1 VTQYDIIYNILMA
14 ISIFGVGVNMNYG
27 FVRVAAAANELRVAD
42 CNFNA
47 EKIIEI
53 IRDAEK
59 KSVEFL
65 VFPELCITGYT
76 CGDLFLKDTLLKGA
90 KAALNKI
97 AEATSG
103 SSMVSIVGLPLVI
116 NGRTFNCAAVLQNG
130 SILGFVPKT
139 NLPNY
144 YEFYEERWFNGA
156 DELDVNEI
164 WFNDYIVPVGADLV
178 FTAKNREGLAFG
190 IEICEDL
197 WSILPPSSFLT
208 QGGATLLFNLSA
220 GNELVCKGEFRRNLV
235 KSQSSRCVAG
245 YVYASSNS
253 CESTTDSVFSG
264 HLMIAENGNMLKE
277 SERFFFENKLEIADI
292 DLDRLLYNRRI
303 LQPSRRSII
312 SKSYRIIGFDYTSLP
327 LADEIQ
333 RKVDKHPFV
342 PENSGE
348 RDERCE
354 DILSIQTLGLMK
366 RMKHINTEKLVIGIS
381 GGLDSTLALIVSV
394 RAIIKLGLPLSNII
408 AITMPGFGTTDRTFD
423 NSVNL
428 SKAYNTDLRII
439 DIKDACLQHFKDIG
453 HDKNVH
459 DITYENVQAR
469 ERTQILMDV
478 ANKEGG
484 LVVGTGD
491 LSESALGWSTYNG
504 DHMSMYSVNSGVP
517 KTLVRHIINW
527 YAQHEADEPINS
539 ILLDI
544 IDTPISPELLPP
556 ADSGEIVQ
564 KTEDILGPYEVHDFF
579 LYYMQSYGAGPAKL
593 LFMAERAFEGQYSSS
608 QLKKWLTLFCKR
620 FFSQQFKR
628 SCMPDGP
635 KVGTVSLSPR
645 ADWKMPSDASV
656 QLWLS
661 ELESL

>member
-1 VTQYDIIYNILMA
+1 
-14 ISIFGVGVNMNYG
+14 MNYG
-27 FVRVAAAANELRVAD
+27 FVRVGAAANELRVAD
-42 CNFNA
+42 CAFNA

-53 IRDAEK
+53 IKDAEK

-76 CGDLFLKDTLLKGA
+76 CGDLFFKDTLLKGA
-90 KAALNKI
+90 KEGLIKI
-97 AEATSG
+97 TEATNG
-103 SSMVSIVGLPLVI
+103 SSMVSIVGLPMVI
-116 NGRTFNCAAVLQNG
+116 NGRIYNCAAVLQNG
-130 SILGFVPKT
+130 RILGFVPKT

-144 YEFYEERWFNGA
+144 NEFYENRWFTGA
-156 DELDVNEI
+156 DQLDVDEV
-164 WFNDYIVPVGADLV
+164 WFNDSMIPVGADLV
-178 FTAKNREGLAFG
+178 FVAKNREELAFG

-208 QGGATLLFNLSA
+208 QSGATLIFNLSA
-220 GNELVCKGEFRRNLV
+220 GNELVAKGEFRKNLV
-235 KSQSSRCVAG
+235 KSQSSRCVGG
-245 YVYASSNS
+245 YVYASANS

-264 HLMIAENGNMLKE
+264 HLMIAENGNILKE

-312 SKSYRIIGFDYTSLP
+312 SKSFRIISFDYTSLN
-327 LADEIQ
+327 LENDIH
-333 RKVDKHPFV
+333 RKIDKHPFV
-342 PENSGE
+342 PENTGE

-354 DILSIQTLGLMK
+354 EILSIQTLGLMK
-366 RMKHINTEKLVIGIS
+366 RMKHTNTQKLVVGIS

-394 RAIIKLGLPLSNII
+394 RAMAKLGLPLSNLI

-428 SKAYNTDLRII
+428 CKGYNTDLRII
-439 DIKDACLQHFKDIG
+439 NIKDACLQHFKDIG
-453 HDKNVH
+453 HDKDIH
-459 DITYENVQAR
+459 DTTYENVQAR

-478 ANKEGG
+478 ANKEGA

-491 LSESALGWSTYNG
+491 LSEIALGWSTYNG
-504 DHMSMYSVNSGVP
+504 DHMSMYAVNSGVP
-517 KTLVRHIINW
+517 KTLVRHIIKW
-527 YAQHEADEPINS
+527 YAEYEADEHIKT

-556 ADSGEIVQ
+556 SDTGEIVQ

-593 LFMAERAFEGQYSSS
+593 LFMAERVFEGQYSSS
-608 QLKKWLTLFCKR
+608 QLKKWLTVFCKR

-628 SCMPDGP
+628 SCIPDGP

-645 ADWKMPSDASV
+645 ADWRMPSDASV
-656 QLWLS
+656 RMWLM
-661 ELESL
+661 ELENM

>member
-1 VTQYDIIYNILMA
+1 
-14 ISIFGVGVNMNYG
+14 MNYG
-27 FVRVAAAANELRVAD
+27 FVRVGAAAHELRVAD
-42 CNFNA
+42 CVFNA

-53 IRDAEK
+53 IKDAEK

-90 KAALNKI
+90 REALIKI
-97 AEATSG
+97 TEATSG
-103 SSMVSIVGLPLVI
+103 SSMVSIVGLPLLI
-116 NGRTFNCAAVLQNG
+116 NGRIYNCAAVMQKG
-130 SILGFVPKT
+130 KILGFVPKT

-144 YEFYEERWFNGA
+144 NEFYEKRWFNGA
-156 DELDVNEI
+156 DQLDVDEI
-164 WFNDYIVPVGADLV
+164 WFNGHFVPVGADLV
-178 FTAKNREGLAFG
+178 FTAKNRDGLSFG
-190 IEICEDL
+190 VEICEDL

-208 QGGATLLFNLSA
+208 QSGATLLFNLSA
-220 GNELVCKGEFRRNLV
+220 GNELVSKSEFRRNLV

-245 YVYASSNS
+245 YVYASANS

-277 SERFFFENKLEIADI
+277 SERFFFDNKLEIADI

-303 LQPSRRSII
+303 IQPSRRSSVGKSFRII
-312 SKSYRIIGFDYTSLP
+312 SFDYASLP
-327 LADEIQ
+327 LDDEIE
-333 RKVDKHPFV
+333 RKIEKHPFV
-342 PENSGE
+342 PENTGE

-366 RMKHINTEKLVIGIS
+366 RMKHTNTQKLVVGIS
-381 GGLDSTLALIVSV
+381 GGLDSTLAFIVSV
-394 RAIIKLGLPLSNII
+394 RAMVKLGLPLRNII

-428 SKAYNTDLRII
+428 IKAYNADLRII

-453 HDKNVH
+453 HDKDVH
-459 DITYENVQAR
+459 DTTYENVQAR

-478 ANKEGG
+478 ANKEGA

-491 LSESALGWSTYNG
+491 LSEIALGWSTYNG
-504 DHMSMYSVNSGVP
+504 DHMSMYAVNAGVP
-517 KTLVRHIINW
+517 KTLVRYIISW
-527 YAQHEADEPINS
+527 YAENEAVEPIKR

-556 ADSGEIVQ
+556 AESGEIVQ

-593 LFMAERAFEGQYSSS
+593 LFMAKRAFEGQYSHL
-608 QLKKWLTLFCKR
+608 QLKKWLTVFCKR

-645 ADWKMPSDASV
+645 ADWRMPSDASA

-661 ELESL
+661 ELDNL

>member
-1 VTQYDIIYNILMA
+1 
-14 ISIFGVGVNMNYG
+14 MNYG
-27 FVRVAAAANELRVAD
+27 YVRVGAAANELRVAD
-42 CNFNA
+42 CMFNK

-53 IRDAEK
+53 IKDAEK
-59 KSVEFL
+59 RSVEFL
-65 VFPELCITGYT
+65 VLPELCITGYT
-76 CGDLFLKDTLLKGA
+76 CCDLFLKDTLLKGA
-90 KAALNKI
+90 KDALISI
-97 AEATSG
+97 AEATNN
-103 SSMVSIVGLPLVI
+103 SSMISIVGLPMVI
-116 NGRTFNCAAVLQNG
+116 NGRIYNCAAVLQSG
-130 SILGFVPKT
+130 KILGIIPKT

-144 YEFYEERWFNGA
+144 NEFYEDRWFTGA
-156 DELDVNEI
+156 DQLDVDEVWI
-164 WFNDYIVPVGADLV
+164 DDHMVPVGADLV
-178 FTAKNREGLAFG
+178 FAAKNYNELAFG

-220 GNELVCKGEFRRNLV
+220 GNELVSKGEFRRNLV

-292 DLDRLLYNRRI
+292 DLDRLIYNRRI
-303 LQPSRRSII
+303 LQPSRRSVI
-312 SKSYRIIGFDYTSLP
+312 SKSYRIISFDYTSLP

-333 RKVDKHPFV
+333 RRVDKNPFV

-354 DILSIQTLGLMK
+354 DILSIQTHGLMK
-366 RMKHINTEKLVIGIS
+366 RMKHTNTEKLVIGIS
-381 GGLDSTLALIVSV
+381 GGLDSTLALIVSA
-394 RAIIKLGLPLSNII
+394 RAIINLGLPLSNII

-423 NSVNL
+423 NSINL
-428 SKAYNTDLRII
+428 SKQYNTDLRII

-453 HDKNVH
+453 HEKDIH

-478 ANKEGG
+478 ANKEGA

-491 LSESALGWSTYNG
+491 LSEIALGWSTYNG

-527 YAQHEADEPINS
+527 YAENEAAEPIKR
-539 ILLDI
+539 ILIDI
-544 IDTPISPELLPP
+544 LDTPISPELLPP
-556 ADSGEIVQ
+556 SNTGEIAQ

-593 LFMAERAFEGQYSSS
+593 LFMAERAFNGQYSNS
-608 QLKKWLTLFCKR
+608 QLKQWLKVFCKR

-635 KVGTVSLSPR
+635 KVGNVSLSPR
-645 ADWKMPSDASV
+645 TDWKMPSDASA

-661 ELESL
+661 ELDNL

>member
-1 VTQYDIIYNILMA
+1 
-14 ISIFGVGVNMNYG
+14 MNYG
-27 FVRVAAAANELRVAD
+27 YVRVGAAANELRVSD
-42 CNFNA
+42 CIFNK

-53 IRDAEK
+53 IKAAEK

-65 VFPELCITGYT
+65 AFPELCITGYT
-76 CGDLFLKDTLLKGA
+76 CGDLFLKDTLLRGA
-90 KAALNKI
+90 KEALINI
-97 AEATSG
+97 AEATNN
-103 SSMVSIVGLPLVI
+103 SSMISIVGLPMVI
-116 NGRTFNCAAVLQNG
+116 NGRIYNCAAVLQNG
-130 SILGFVPKT
+130 KVLGIVPKT

-144 YEFYEERWFNGA
+144 NEFYEDRWFTGA
-156 DELDVNEI
+156 DQLDVDEI
-164 WFNDYIVPVGADLV
+164 WIDGHIVPVGADLV
-178 FTAKNREGLAFG
+178 FTAKDRDELAFG

-220 GNELVCKGEFRRNLV
+220 GNELVSKGKFRRNLV

-277 SERFFFENKLEIADI
+277 SERFFFENKLEIADV
-292 DLDRLLYNRRI
+292 DLDRLIYNRRI
-303 LQPSRRSII
+303 LQPSRRSVI
-312 SKSYRIIGFDYTSLP
+312 SRSYRIISFDYVSLP

-333 RKVDKHPFV
+333 RRIDKNPFV
-342 PENSGE
+342 PENRRE

-354 DILSIQTLGLMK
+354 EILSIQTLGLMK
-366 RMKHINTEKLVIGIS
+366 RMKHTNTEKLVIGIS

-394 RAIIKLGLPLSNII
+394 RAIIKLGLPLSNLI

-423 NSVNL
+423 NSINL
-428 SKAYNTDLRII
+428 SKQYNTDLRII
-439 DIKDACLQHFKDIG
+439 DIKDSCLQHFKDIG
-453 HDKNVH
+453 HNKDVH
-459 DITYENVQAR
+459 DVTYENVQAR

-478 ANKEGG
+478 ANKEGA

-491 LSESALGWSTYNG
+491 LSEIALGWSTYNG

-527 YAQHEADEPINS
+527 YAENEADEPIKR

-544 IDTPISPELLPP
+544 LDTPISPELLPP
-556 ADSGEIVQ
+556 SNTGEIIQ

-593 LFMAERAFEGQYSSS
+593 LFMAERAFNGQYSNS
-608 QLKKWLTLFCKR
+608 QLKQWLKVFIKR

-635 KVGTVSLSPR
+635 KVGNVSLSPR
-645 ADWKMPSDASV
+645 TDWKMPSDASA

-661 ELESL
+661 ELDNI

>member
-1 VTQYDIIYNILMA
+1 
-14 ISIFGVGVNMNYG
+14 MNYG
-27 FVRVAAAANELRVAD
+27 FVRVGAAANELRVAD
-42 CNFNA
+42 CEFNA

-53 IRDAEK
+53 IKDAQK

-76 CGDLFLKDTLLKGA
+76 CGDLFFKDTLLKGA
-90 KAALNKI
+90 KEALI
-97 AEATSG
+97 RITEATG
-103 SSMVSIVGLPLVI
+103 GASMVSVVGLPMAI
-116 NGRTFNCAAVLQNG
+116 NGRIYNCAAVLQNG
-130 SILGFVPKT
+130 KILGFVPKT

-144 YEFYEERWFNGA
+144 NEFYENRWFNGA
-156 DELDVNEI
+156 DQLDVDEI
-164 WFNDYIVPVGADLV
+164 YFNGQYVPVGADLV
-178 FTAKNREGLAFG
+178 FTAKDHDELAFG
-190 IEICEDL
+190 VEICEDL
-197 WSILPPSSFLT
+197 WSILPPSSFLS
-208 QGGATLLFNLSA
+208 QSGAALIFNLSA
-220 GNELVCKGEFRRNLV
+220 GNELVAKGEFRKNLV

-245 YVYASSNS
+245 YVYASANS

-264 HLMIAENGNMLKE
+264 HLMIAENGNILKE

-312 SKSYRIIGFDYTSLP
+312 SKSFRIINFDYDSLP
-327 LADEIQ
+327 LDGEIQ
-333 RKVDKHPFV
+333 RKIDKHPFV
-342 PENSGE
+342 PENTGE

-354 DILSIQTLGLMK
+354 EILSIQTLGLMK
-366 RMKHINTEKLVIGIS
+366 RMKHTNTQKLVVGIS

-394 RAIIKLGLPLSNII
+394 RAMIKLGLPLSNLI

-423 NSVNL
+423 NAVSL
-428 SKAYNTDLRII
+428 CKGFNTDLRII
-439 DIKDACLQHFKDIG
+439 NIKDACLQHFKDIG
-453 HDKNVH
+453 HDKDIH
-459 DITYENVQAR
+459 DTTYENVQAR

-478 ANKEGG
+478 ANKEGA

-491 LSESALGWSTYNG
+491 LSEIALGWSTYNG
-504 DHMSMYSVNSGVP
+504 DHMSMYAVNSSVP
-517 KTLVRHIINW
+517 KTLVRHIIKW
-527 YAQHEADEPINS
+527 YADYEAAENIKR

-556 ADSGEIVQ
+556 SDTGEIVQ

-593 LFMAERAFEGQYSSS
+593 LFMAENAFAGQYTYS
-608 QLKKWLTLFCKR
+608 QLKNWLTVFCKR

-628 SCMPDGP
+628 SCIPDGP

-645 ADWKMPSDASV
+645 ADWRMPSDASV

-661 ELESL
+661 ELEKL

>member
-1 VTQYDIIYNILMA
+1 
-14 ISIFGVGVNMNYG
+14 MNYG
-27 FVRVAAAANELRVAD
+27 YVRVGAAANELRVSD
-42 CNFNA
+42 CIFNK

-53 IRDAEK
+53 IKAAEK

-65 VFPELCITGYT
+65 AFPELCITGYT
-76 CGDLFLKDTLLKGA
+76 CGDLFLKDTLLRGA
-90 KAALNKI
+90 KEALINI
-97 AEATSG
+97 AEATNN
-103 SSMVSIVGLPLVI
+103 SSMISIVGLPMVI
-116 NGRTFNCAAVLQNG
+116 NGRIYNCAAVLQNG
-130 SILGFVPKT
+130 KVLGIVPKT

-144 YEFYEERWFNGA
+144 NEFYEDRWFTGA
-156 DELDVNEI
+156 DQLDVDEI
-164 WFNDYIVPVGADLV
+164 WIDGHIVPVGADLV
-178 FTAKNREGLAFG
+178 FTAKDRDELAFG

-220 GNELVCKGEFRRNLV
+220 GNELVSKGEFRRNLV

-277 SERFFFENKLEIADI
+277 SERFFFENKLEIADV
-292 DLDRLLYNRRI
+292 DLDRLIYNRRI
-303 LQPSRRSII
+303 LQPSRRSVI
-312 SKSYRIIGFDYTSLP
+312 SRSYRIISFDYVSLP

-333 RKVDKHPFV
+333 RRIDKNPFV
-342 PENSGE
+342 PENRRE

-354 DILSIQTLGLMK
+354 EILSIQTLGLMK
-366 RMKHINTEKLVIGIS
+366 RMKHTNTEKLVIGIS

-394 RAIIKLGLPLSNII
+394 RAIIKLGLPLSNLI

-423 NSVNL
+423 NSINL
-428 SKAYNTDLRII
+428 SKQYNTDLRII
-439 DIKDACLQHFKDIG
+439 DIKDSCLQHFKDIG
-453 HDKNVH
+453 HNKDVH
-459 DITYENVQAR
+459 DVTYENVQAR

-478 ANKEGG
+478 ANKEGA

-491 LSESALGWSTYNG
+491 LSEIALGWGTYNG

-527 YAQHEADEPINS
+527 YAENEADEPIKR

-544 IDTPISPELLPP
+544 LDTPISPELLPP
-556 ADSGEIVQ
+556 SNTGEIIQ

-593 LFMAERAFEGQYSSS
+593 LFMAERAFNGQYSNS
-608 QLKKWLTLFCKR
+608 QLKQWLKVFIKR

-635 KVGTVSLSPR
+635 KVGNVSLSPR
-645 ADWKMPSDASV
+645 TDWKMPSDASA

-661 ELESL
+661 ELDNI

>member
-1 VTQYDIIYNILMA
+1 MWHNM
-14 ISIFGVGVNMNYG
+14 ISLIKRLLTFFGLVFNMNYG
-27 FVRVAAAANELRVAD
+27 LVRVGAAAHELRVAD
-42 CNFNA
+42 CNFNT

-90 KAALNKI
+90 KESLIKI
-97 AEATSG
+97 AGATSG
-103 SSMVSIVGLPLVI
+103 SKMISIVGLPLVI
-116 NGRTFNCAAVLQNG
+116 NGRIYNCAAVLQNG
-130 SILGFVPKT
+130 KILGIVPKT

-144 YEFYEERWFNGA
+144 NEFYEARWFNGA
-156 DELDVNEI
+156 SHLDVDEI
-164 WFNDYIVPVGADLV
+164 WIDNNPIPVGADLV
-178 FTAKNREGLAFG
+178 FVAKNREELAFG

-208 QGGATLLFNLSA
+208 QGGASLLFNLSA
-220 GNELVCKGEFRRNLV
+220 GNELVSKAEFRRNLV

-245 YVYASSNS
+245 YVYATSNS

-292 DLDRLLYNRRI
+292 DLDRLTYNRRI
-303 LQPSRRSII
+303 LQPSRMSRI
-312 SKSYRIIGFDYTSLP
+312 SKSYRIISFDYNSLP
-327 LADEIQ
+327 LKDELQ
-333 RKVDKHPFV
+333 RRVDKHPFV

-348 RDERCE
+348 RDERCV

-366 RMKHINTEKLVIGIS
+366 RMKHTNTEKLVIGIS
-381 GGLDSTLALIVSV
+381 GGLDSTLALIVSA

-408 AITMPGFGTTDRTFD
+408 AITMPGFGTTGRTFD
-423 NSVNL
+423 NSVAL
-428 SKAYNTDLRII
+428 SKEYNTDLRII

-453 HDKNVH
+453 HDKDVH
-459 DITYENVQAR
+459 DVTYENVQAR

-491 LSESALGWSTYNG
+491 LSEIALGWSTYNG
-504 DHMSMYSVNSGVP
+504 DHMSMYAVNSGIP

-527 YAQHEADEPINS
+527 YAENEADESIKR

-544 IDTPISPELLPP
+544 LDTPISPELLPP
-556 ADSGEIVQ
+556 SSTGEIVQ

-593 LFMAERAFEGQYSSS
+593 LFMAERAFNGQYSSL
-608 QLKKWLTLFCKR
+608 QLKKWLTVFFKR

-635 KVGTVSLSPR
+635 KVGTVGLSPR
-645 ADWKMPSDASV
+645 SDWKMPSDASA

-661 ELESL
+661 ELDNL

>member
-1 VTQYDIIYNILMA
+1 
-14 ISIFGVGVNMNYG
+14 MNHG
-27 FVRVAAAANELRVAD
+27 FVRVGAAAHELRVAD
-42 CNFNA
+42 CIFNA

-53 IRDAEK
+53 IKDAEK

-90 KAALNKI
+90 KEALFKI
-97 AEATSG
+97 TEATGG
-103 SSMVSIVGLPLVI
+103 SSMVSIVGLPMAI
-116 NGRTFNCAAVLQNG
+116 NGRIYNCAAVLQNG
-130 SILGFVPKT
+130 RILGFVPKT

-144 YEFYEERWFNGA
+144 NEFYEKRWFNGA
-156 DELDVNEI
+156 DQLDVEEI
-164 WFNDYIVPVGADLV
+164 YFNGQLVPVGADLV
-178 FTAKNREGLAFG
+178 FTARNHEELAFG
-190 IEICEDL
+190 VEICEDL

-208 QGGATLLFNLSA
+208 QGGANLIFNLSA
-220 GNELVCKGEFRRNLV
+220 GNELVSKSEFRRNLV

-245 YVYASSNS
+245 YVYASANS
-253 CESTTDSVFSG
+253 CESTTDAVFSG

-277 SERFFFENKLEIADI
+277 SERFFFDSKLEIADI

-303 LQPSRRSII
+303 LQPSRRS
-312 SKSYRIIGFDYTSLP
+312 SVGRSYRIITFDYVSLP
-327 LADEIQ
+327 LDDEIQ
-333 RKVDKHPFV
+333 RKIEKHPFV
-342 PENSGE
+342 PENTGE

-366 RMKHINTEKLVIGIS
+366 RMKHTNTEKLVIGIS

-394 RAIIKLGLPLSNII
+394 RAMTRLGLPLSNII

-428 SKAYNTDLRII
+428 IKSYNADLRIV

-453 HDKNVH
+453 HDKDVH
-459 DITYENVQAR
+459 DTTYENVQAR

-478 ANKEGG
+478 ANKEGA

-491 LSESALGWSTYNG
+491 LSEIALGWSTYNG
-504 DHMSMYSVNSGVP
+504 DHMSMYAVNAGVP
-517 KTLVRHIINW
+517 KTLVRHIISW
-527 YAQHEADEPINS
+527 YAKTEAFEPIKS

-556 ADSGEIVQ
+556 TDSGEIVQ

-593 LFMAERAFEGQYSSS
+593 LFMAKRAFEGQYSPS
-608 QLKKWLTLFCKR
+608 QLKKWLTVFCKR

-645 ADWKMPSDASV
+645 ADWRMPSDASV

-661 ELESL
+661 ELENL

>member
-1 VTQYDIIYNILMA
+1 
-14 ISIFGVGVNMNYG
+14 MNYG
-27 FVRVAAAANELRVAD
+27 FVRVGAAAHELKVAD
-42 CNFNA
+42 CEFNS

-53 IRDAEK
+53 IKDAEK

-90 KAALNKI
+90 KEALIKI
-97 AEATSG
+97 AESTRG
-103 SSMVSIVGLPLVI
+103 SSMISIVGLPMAI
-116 NGRTFNCAAVLQNG
+116 NGRLYNCAAVLQNG
-130 SILGFVPKT
+130 GILGFVPKT

-144 YEFYEERWFNGA
+144 NEFYEKRWFNGA
-156 DELDVNEI
+156 DQLDVNEI
-164 WFNDYIVPVGADLV
+164 YFNGQLVPVGADLV
-178 FTAKNREGLAFG
+178 FTARDHDELAFG
-190 IEICEDL
+190 VEICEDL

-208 QGGATLLFNLSA
+208 QGGATLIFNLSA
-220 GNELVCKGEFRRNLV
+220 GNELVSKGEFRRNLV

-245 YVYASSNS
+245 YVYASANS
-253 CESTTDSVFSG
+253 CESTTDAVFSG

-277 SERFFFENKLEIADI
+277 SERFFFDSKLEIADI

-303 LQPSRRSII
+303 LQPSRRS
-312 SKSYRIIGFDYTSLP
+312 SVGRSYRIITFDYVSLP
-327 LADEIQ
+327 LDDEIQ
-333 RKVDKHPFV
+333 RKIEKHPFV
-342 PENSGE
+342 PENTGE

-366 RMKHINTEKLVIGIS
+366 RMKHTNTKKLVIGIS

-394 RAIIKLGLPLSNII
+394 RAMIKLGFPLSNII

-428 SKAYNTDLRII
+428 IKAYNTDLRIV
-439 DIKDACLQHFKDIG
+439 DIKEACLQHFKDIG
-453 HDKNVH
+453 HDKDVH
-459 DITYENVQAR
+459 DTTYENVQAR

-478 ANKEGG
+478 ANKEGA

-491 LSESALGWSTYNG
+491 LSEIALGWSTYNG
-504 DHMSMYSVNSGVP
+504 DHMSMYAVNAGVP
-517 KTLVRHIINW
+517 KTLVRHIISW
-527 YAQHEADEPINS
+527 YAENEASEPIKR

-544 IDTPISPELLPP
+544 IDTPISPELLPL

-593 LFMAERAFEGQYSSS
+593 LFMAKRAFEGQYSPT
-608 QLKKWLTLFCKR
+608 QLKKWLTVFCKR

-645 ADWKMPSDASV
+645 ADWRMPSDASV
-656 QLWLS
+656 RLWLS
-661 ELESL
+661 ELENL